1 MGRVKRMFYTLT
13 IAALAALLL
22 WPLTAA
28 AATPSPSPSLD
39 SILAKPPG
47 SDFAELTTAPLHGE
61 FTSQNWATSNGTTG
75 TSATETEATL
85 NRDGFLDGYGKTWAS
100 ASSSHAMVE
109 AVMAFKGG
117 AGARKALTALE
128 TSDKA
133 DPSYKH
139 ADTVSG
145 IDPYYGAHFADS
157 SSNTVGDLFVFA
169 KGNDIFFVILAST
182 KDDVLTLAAQ
192 QAKAQYE
199 AAPGSTIPSSQWPEN
214 AVSNT
219 ASSFPVA
226 ALAIAIAFIVVVVAL
241 VAFLAL
247 RRRGPT
253 PMVAG
258 GVAAA
263 PGMGEGGAPWV
274 AGAAGTP
281 GSNIQMSPD
290 GNYWWDGQGWK
301 DAAQEAPPMA
311 QRSSDGTLWWDGR
324 TWRPVPQAGQ
334 PAETQQRPEWPQ
346 PPSS

>member
-1 MGRVKRMFYTLT
+1 MQLRIYTLT
-13 IAALAALLL
+13 IAAFAALML
-22 WPLTAA
+22 WPLNAA
-28 AATPSPSPSLD
+28 AATPSPSPALD
-39 SILAKPPG
+39 SVLAKPPG
-47 SDFAELTTAPLHGE
+47 SDFAELTTGQLHGK
-61 FTSQNWATSNGTTG
+61 FTSHDWATSNGTSG
-75 TSATETEATL
+75 TSAAETEATL

-100 ASSSHAMVE
+100 SSAGHAMVE

-117 AGARKALTALE
+117 AGAKKALTALE
-128 TSDKA
+128 ASDKA

-145 IDPYYGAHFADS
+145 IDPYYGAHFAES

-169 KGNDIFFVILAST
+169 KGNDIFFVILASA

-192 QAKAQYE
+192 QAKTQYE
-199 AAPGSTIPSSQWPEN
+199 AAPASTIPSSQWPEN

-226 ALAIAIAFIVVVVAL
+226 ALGIAIAFIVVVVAL

-247 RRRGPT
+247 RRRGPA
-253 PMVAG
+253 PMMAG
-258 GVAAA
+258 AVAAT
-263 PGMGEGGAPWV
+263 PDMSGGAGSWA
-274 AGAAGTP
+274 AGAAGMP

-301 DAAQEAPPMA
+301 DAAQEAPPTA

-334 PAETQQRPEWPQ
+334 PPETKPSAEWPQ